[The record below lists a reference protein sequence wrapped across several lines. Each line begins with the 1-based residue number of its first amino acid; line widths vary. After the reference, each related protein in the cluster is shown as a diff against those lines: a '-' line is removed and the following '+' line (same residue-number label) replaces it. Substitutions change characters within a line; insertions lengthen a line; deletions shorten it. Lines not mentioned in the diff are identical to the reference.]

1 MDETRV
7 RSTAAEVVVSQE
19 QLKLSTEWHVIGRV
33 RIAKRVVTE
42 ERTVTVTVRREELVV
57 EELPVGAESGQTPP
71 VGPSASAAPVL
82 ELTLAEEQIQ
92 MIAVPRE
99 RVKVYVDQV
108 AGTAKVTEVL
118 SRENV
123 DITGV
128 ENTASQRDT
137 ALSRDTT
144 D

>member
-19 QLKLSTEWHVIGRV
+19 QLSISSEWHAVGRV

-42 ERTVTVTVRREELVV
+42 ERMVRVRREELVV
-57 EELPVGAESGQTPP
+57 EELPIEPGAAATSPAVPTD
-71 VGPSASAAPVL
+71 SAAPVL
-82 ELTLAEEQIQ
+82 EFVLAEEQIQ

-99 RVKVYVDQV
+99 RVRVFVDV
-108 AGTAKVTEVL
+108 VTGTTQVTEVL

-123 DITGV
+123 DIIGV
-128 ENTASQRDT
+128 ENTAPLRDS
-137 ALSRDTT
+137 AS
-144 D
+144 